1 MKRKKSCLPTI
12 RLFPVLL
19 PLPPQDVPIFFD
31 TRLVDGMFDGMKK
44 MIHRTTF
51 ALDESTARRLK
62 HLSRLW
68 QVSQA
73 EVVRRA
79 VANAESID
87 GNSDNDP
94 IALLE
99 RLHAAGQGLLPV
111 VAEKALSEVRE
122 GRKRWR
128 D

>member
-1 MKRKKSCLPTI
+1 
-12 RLFPVLL
+12 
-19 PLPPQDVPIFFD
+19 
-31 TRLVDGMFDGMKK
+31 MFDGMKT
-44 MIHRTTF
+44 MTHRTTF
-51 ALDESTARRLK
+51 ALDEATARRLK

-79 VANAESID
+79 VANAESATGIP
-87 GNSDNDP
+87 DNDP
-94 IALLE
+94 IAMLA
-99 RLHAAGQGLLPV
+99 RLHASGQGLSPT
-111 VAEKALSEVRE
+111 AADEALNEVRE